1 MKLESSTIDVKL
13 SGQICLEHFTLTH
26 MHTWINDEW
35 LLYSFENWSKDLFP
49 KLLGEADSNT
59 TKLLVT
65 DHSFRTFAK
74 FSEKLKFFTPWHAR
88 LSAYQGVRNACF
100 SENFAYLL
108 KE

>member
-49 KLLGEADSNT
+49 QLLAEADSKT

-65 DHSFRTFAK
+65 HHSFSMFAK
-74 FSEKLKFFTPWHAR
+74 FSEKL
-88 LSAYQGVRNACF
+88 RNVSF
-100 SENFAYLL
+100 SENFTYVL
-108 KE
+108 KV

>member
-35 LLYSFENWSKDLFP
+35 LLYSFQNWSKDLFP

-74 FSEKLKFFTPWHAR
+74 FSEKLKFFTWHAR
-88 LSAYQGVRNACF
+88 LCAYQGVRNACF